1 MKKLD
6 AQTVTTVVDLSL
18 TKRSKEGIGMIIL
31 QGTNEEVVVNLCDED
46 AGCWDCDN
54 CGGVYTH

>member
-1 MKKLD
+1 
-6 AQTVTTVVDLSL
+6 
-18 TKRSKEGIGMIIL
+18 MIIL